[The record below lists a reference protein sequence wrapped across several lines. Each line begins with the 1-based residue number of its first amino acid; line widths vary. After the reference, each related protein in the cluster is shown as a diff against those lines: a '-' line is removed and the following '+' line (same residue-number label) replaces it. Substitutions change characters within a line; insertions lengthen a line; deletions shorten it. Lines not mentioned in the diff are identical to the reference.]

1 MLIWSQPLEEEAS
14 VFISVLHKVELRLTN
29 LSRVTQL
36 ELEPS
41 SFVQTRSELDPPPP
55 GWMEARGFQWAG
67 MAISPWEEVGAVPVL
82 SGLFFE
88 AENRL
93 VLPETSRDV
102 QK

>member
-14 VFISVLHKVELRLTN
+14 VFISVSHKVELRLTN
-29 LSRVTQL
+29 LSKVTQL
-36 ELEPS
+36 EPEPS
-41 SFVQTRSELDPPPP
+41 SFVQTRSELDPP

-67 MAISPWEEVGAVPVL
+67 MAVSPWEEVGAVPVL

-93 VLPETSRDV
+93 VLPETSRGV